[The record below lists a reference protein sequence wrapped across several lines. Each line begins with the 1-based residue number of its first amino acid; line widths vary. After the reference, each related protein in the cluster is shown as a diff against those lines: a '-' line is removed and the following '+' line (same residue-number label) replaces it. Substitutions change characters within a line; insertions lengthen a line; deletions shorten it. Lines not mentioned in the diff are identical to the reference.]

1 MTYSPDFPAITLVDR
16 LATAESFIAAGRHDE
31 AEALLGEILQAAPD
45 HAEALNALGASA
57 LARKAA
63 DRASEI
69 LAAAATRHPDHA
81 GIVGNLGVAHQ
92 MAGRL
97 AEAIICF
104 ERALALEPELDG
116 PLLSLATT
124 RFLNGEHDAAR
135 AAAAAVLARRPE
147 EAAAISLLGLIEMAT
162 GDKDE
167 AERHLR
173 RALALNPGDAAS
185 LRALSI
191 YCFERHRLGEAL
203 ALAERARIAAPL
215 DLDAL
220 EHVARCLAALGRYDE
235 AKAACRKVMAFAPN
249 HVGIRE
255 ILARVLIVTGRP
267 DAGIA
272 ELTKAVKANP
282 KDLGAL
288 LALAATIRYA
298 GRLQQ
303 ALPFVE
309 HALKLEPGHAAAG
322 VLRREIEFALGRFAL
337 APVEA
342 GVQPPGTVLVPPR
355 LSASDLILFAR
366 YLPILASR
374 SEALKL
380 VAGDHFRPVLDR
392 LAIRFGYGE
401 AEEGEKAVPLA
412 SLAALFGYDPREL
425 PVAPPYLAPLPAAT
439 ARWRPAL
446 AEHPGPRI
454 GVLWEKHQLGFG
466 MAEIRAALPAGCTP
480 VSLMAGAA
488 RHDLKDWPEAVDA
501 GLHLDGFDDM
511 LAAIAELDLIVG
523 PDVSALHLAGALGR
537 PGLVILPAGFPWYWA
552 AREGRSLWYPSVEVV
567 LQQAVGRWQE
577 PFAEVAEKLQAWRAG
592 RGGNLAGLDQAH
604 AVIPDKRL

>member
-1 MTYSPDFPAITLVDR
+1 MTVSTDHAAIGLAER
-16 LATAESFIAAGRHDE
+16 LAAAERFIAAARLDE
-31 AEALLGEILQAAPD
+31 AEALLAEILQAEPG
-45 HAEALNALGASA
+45 HAEALCALGAAA
-57 LARKAA
+57 LARKAS

-97 AEAIICF
+97 DEAIICF
-104 ERALALEPELDG
+104 ERALALRPGLDG
-116 PLLSLATT
+116 PLLSLATVC
-124 RFLNGEHDAAR
+124 FLAGDHRGAR
-135 AAAAAVLARRPE
+135 AAAAALLARKPE
-147 EAAAISLLGLIEMAT
+147 EAAAISLLGLIEMAS
-162 GDKDE
+162 GDKDA

-173 RALALNPGDAAS
+173 HALALDSGDAAA

-191 YCFERHRLGEAL
+191 FCFERHRFAEAL

-215 DLDAL
+215 DIDAL
-220 EHVARCLAALGRYDE
+220 EHLARCLAALGRYDE
-235 AKAACRKVMAFAPN
+235 AEAACRKVMAFAPN

-272 ELTKAVKANP
+272 ELTKAVKASP
-282 KDLGAL
+282 KDVGAL

-298 GRLQQ
+298 GRPQQ

-309 HALKLEPGHAAAG
+309 HALKLEPTHLEATA
-322 VLRREIEFALGRFAL
+322 LRREIEFALGRFAA
-337 APVEA
+337 APIEA
-342 GVQPPGTVLVPPR
+342 GLQPPGTVLVPPR
-355 LSASDLILFAR
+355 LSANDLILFAR

-374 SEALKL
+374 CDGLKL
-380 VAGDHFRPVLDR
+380 VAEKHFHPVLDR
-392 LAIRFGYGE
+392 LGIAFGYDE
-401 AEEGEKAVPLA
+401 VEEGEKAVPLA

-454 GVLWEKHQLGFG
+454 GVLWEKHALGFG
-466 MAEIRAALPAGCTP
+466 MAEIRAALPVGCTP

-488 RHDLKDWPEAVDA
+488 RHDLKGWPEAVDA
-501 GLHLDGFDDM
+501 GLHLGGFDDM

-537 PGLVILPAGFPWYWA
+537 PGLAILPAGFPWYWA
-552 AREGRSLWYPSVEVV
+552 ARAGRSLWYPSVEVV

-577 PFAEVAEKLQAWRAG
+577 PFAEVAEKL
-592 RGGNLAGLDQAH
+592 RGWKAA
-604 AVIPDKRL
+604 R